1 MITKETITKS
11 LCTCADWIKEHAA
24 ELVGQIENVTSLT
37 VTIQFDPAC
46 IPTVTAYKEYLQPK
60 AVVID
65 DADYFRKEL

>member
-1 MITKETITKS
+1 MITAETITNS
-11 LCTCADWIKEHAA
+11 LCICADWIKEHAA

-37 VTIQFDPAC
+37 VTIQFDPAS